1 MKKRKNYGRK
11 IKRKRTNLYRRRK
24 TKGQKIFGTVMLIIL
39 ICAIGFLGYCL
50 GKPLLDFFGR
60 QTSSEPPEW
69 TPPETVA
76 AEITLPETS
85 AEETKAPVTSAPAI
99 ETETTVTE
107 ITTAEKPLEYTN
119 LIVSAA
125 PSGALSNR
133 AALSAELAKAK
144 ASGFNAVMIQLKDE
158 KGFFHYK
165 TAIEGAEENE
175 LIKGEM
181 SLAEIVS
188 VFKESGIVPVAEISV
203 LTDNEGCKAFPEM
216 SYKCKGENVSWLDYK
231 QGTPV
236 RWANP
241 ESERTAEYFKA
252 VTEEINA
259 AGINEILC
267 RNIVF
272 PNFEYYDAEYIDSR
286 YFENDRYRYLSDF
299 LTEGTVLEMSAADI
313 IAEEFGRTAEPLYDP
328 SIISNRAIALVID
341 REDFPVSEGY
351 PADIRNLAESVI
363 SLASAKTGDIPLIPV
378 IERGALSEAEAKTA
392 AETLKS
398 LGYSDFIIR

>member
-11 IKRKRTNLYRRRK
+11 IKRKKTNLYRRRK

-60 QTSSEPPEW
+60 QTSNKPPEW
-69 TPPETVA
+69 T
-76 AEITLPETS
+76 LPETTLAEIPPAETS
-85 AEETKAPVTSAPAI
+85 AQVSEAPVTSAPATTPEI
-99 ETETTVTE
+99 TVTE
-107 ITTAEKPLEYTN
+107 ITTAEKPVEYTN

-125 PSGALSNR
+125 PSGVLSNR

-144 ASGFNAVMIQLKDE
+144 AAGFNAVMIQLKDD

-181 SLAEIVS
+181 SLSEIVS
-188 VFKESGIVPVAEISV
+188 VFKESGLVPVAEVSV

-216 SYKCKGENVSWLDYK
+216 SYKCKGETVSWLDYK
-231 QGTPV
+231 QGTPI

-241 ESERTAEYFKA
+241 ESEKTAEYFNS
-252 VTEEINA
+252 VLEELKNG
-259 AGINEILC
+259 GITEILC

-272 PNFEYYDAEYIDSR
+272 PNFEYYDAEYIDGR
-286 YFENDRYRYLSDF
+286 YFEKERYRYLSDF
-299 LTEGTVLEMSAADI
+299 LAKGTILEMNAADI
-313 IAEEFGRTAEPLYDP
+313 IAEEPGRTAEPLYDP
-328 SIISNRAIALVID
+328 SMINNKAIALVID

-351 PADIRNLAESVI
+351 PADIKNLAESVI

-398 LGYSDFIIR
+398 LGYPDFIIR

>member
-1 MKKRKNYGRK
+1 MKKRKNFGRK
-11 IKRKRTNLYRRRK
+11 IKRKKTNLYRRRK

-39 ICAIGFLGYCL
+39 ICAIAFLGYCL

-60 QTSSEPPEW
+60 QTSTQPPQW
-69 TPPETVA
+69 TPPETSA
-76 AEITLPETS
+76 AEITPTETS
-85 AEETKAPVTSAPAI
+85 PQASEAPVTSTPA
-99 ETETTVTE
+99 TTPETTVTE
-107 ITTAEKPLEYTN
+107 ITTAEKPIEYTN

-144 ASGFNAVMIQLKDE
+144 AAGFNGVMIQLKDD

-165 TAIEGAEENE
+165 TAIEGTEENE

-181 SLAEIVS
+181 TLAEIVS
-188 VFKESGIVPVAEISV
+188 VFKESAIVPVAEISV

-216 SYKCKGENVSWLDYK
+216 SYKCKGETVSWLDYK
-231 QGTPV
+231 QGEPI

-241 ESERTAEYFKA
+241 ESERTAEYFNS
-252 VTEEINA
+252 VIEELKNG
-259 AGINEILC
+259 GITEILC

-272 PNFEYYDAEYIDSR
+272 PNFEYYDAEYIESK
-286 YFENDRYRYLSDF
+286 YFAKDRYKYLSG
-299 LTEGTVLEMSAADI
+299 LLSEGTVLEMSAADI
-313 IAEEFGRTAEPLYDP
+313 IAEELGRTAEPLYDP
-328 SIISNRAIALVID
+328 TLIKNRAIALVID
-341 REDFPVSEGY
+341 REDFPASEGY
-351 PADIRNLAESVI
+351 PADIKNLAESVI

-398 LGYSDFIIR
+398 LGYTDFIIR

>member
-11 IKRKRTNLYRRRK
+11 IKRKKTNLYRRRK

-60 QTSSEPPEW
+60 QTSNKPPEW
-69 TPPETVA
+69 TPPETTL
-76 AEITLPETS
+76 AEIPPAETS
-85 AEETKAPVTSAPAI
+85 AQESEAPVTSAPATTPEI
-99 ETETTVTE
+99 TVTE
-107 ITTAEKPLEYTN
+107 ITTAEKPVEYTN

-144 ASGFNAVMIQLKDE
+144 AAGFNAVMIQLKDD

-175 LIKGEM
+175 LVKGEM
-181 SLAEIVS
+181 TLAEIVS
-188 VFKESGIVPVAEISV
+188 VFKDSGIVPVAEISV
-203 LTDNEGCKAFPEM
+203 LTDNAGCKAFPEM
-216 SYKCKGENVSWLDYK
+216 SFKCKGESISWLDYK
-231 QGTPV
+231 QGTPI

-241 ESERTAEYFKA
+241 ESERTAEYFGS
-252 VTEEINA
+252 VINELKG
-259 AGINEILC
+259 AGINEIVC
-267 RNIVF
+267 RDIVF
-272 PNFEYYDAEYIDSR
+272 PNFEYYDAEYIESK
-286 YFENDRYRYLSDF
+286 YFEKDRYKYLSG
-299 LTEGTVLEMSAADI
+299 LLSEGTVLEMNAADI
-313 IAEEFGRTAEPLYDP
+313 IAEELGRTAEPLYDP
-328 SIISNRAIALVID
+328 ALIKNKAIALVID

-351 PADIRNLAESVI
+351 PADIKNLAESVI
-363 SLASAKTGDIPLIPV
+363 SLASAKTRDIPLIPV
-378 IERGALSEAEAKTA
+378 IEREALSEAEAKTA